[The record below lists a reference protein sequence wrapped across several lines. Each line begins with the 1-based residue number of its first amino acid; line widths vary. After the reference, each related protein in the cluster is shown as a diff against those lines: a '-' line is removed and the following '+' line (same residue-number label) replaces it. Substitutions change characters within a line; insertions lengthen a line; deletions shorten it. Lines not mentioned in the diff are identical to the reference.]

1 MSQTQNTVPQPS
13 PAGAPGKQGAA
24 GSSTPRPR
32 GPPLHKI
39 YELPAPIRTFPLPS
53 FYPNNPISLFH
64 VLYAWT
70 KQTFFPPPA
79 EPSVVYEG
87 IWSPQSKSVHIVD
100 EKNMSALWQQG
111 FYGKGNLSR
120 SEPNWLKREK
130 VRRGLVPGQVSELV
144 TANRRE
150 ERRQMK
156 WERAKSEQEAI
167 RQMRLQEA
175 QQAAQPAAD
184 TVNPA
189 DATIKS
195 TVNGH
200 DAEAVVEAISLPEPT
215 LAPVDLEAESEPEP
229 AAKQATSN
237 VTKDASIIT
246 PESGVVSATFTDMV
260 NGATSPE
267 TQASID
273 STAPVEAIILPE
285 TILKPGDVL
294 ALSKTLTFTA
304 PIGPFELLSLPNSHQ
319 VAEQNG
325 GSEAAL
331 ESIDLIID
339 DETLTQ
345 PGDVLPVS
353 VPFTLSA
360 PVGPL
365 ELIRLPNSHVALL
378 ATSEQVDT
386 AVSSDE
392 EQTTL
397 ASTTESEQIV
407 PNGVYCEPLVN
418 GSSDGSIVAA
428 PTGPLELLS
437 LPNTH
442 TPLVNG
448 TGPTSIGQKLSIIH
462 ENGRADASAES
473 ATGHLIND
481 LVNGTNGTKV
491 NGIDT
496 NGAKAMASTAT
507 ESPCTPKPL
516 KRRKSVRFSPK
527 VESATY
533 QLSDPPS
540 PSYALLN
547 GKSTPPV
554 NGTPLGPSVLEAEE
568 ETMAT
573 TNGVPSVEPEVV
585 AAPEP
590 TEVVNKEHL
599 QLTTE
604 EAFFLSFGLGALK
617 IVDPTTKAVI
627 PPADLFTLFRQN
639 SYFPARDVS
648 SLQPD
653 DGFLVNYAV
662 YHHFRSMGWVPRA
675 GIKFGVDWLL
685 YAKGPVFDHAEFGA
699 IILPSY
705 SDQWWKDSDRE
716 LPRKTW
722 PWLHGVV
729 RVLSHVQKSL
739 VLVYVDVPPPP
750 RFDEALKKGGP
761 ALAFKQYKIR
771 EVMVKR
777 WSSNRN
783 R

>member
-1 MSQTQNTVPQPS
+1 MSQIQNTVPQPS
-13 PAGAPGKQGAA
+13 PAGAPGKHGAA
-24 GSSTPRPR
+24 GSPTPRPR

-100 EKNMSALWQQG
+100 EKSMSALWQQG

-120 SEPNWLKREK
+120 SEPNWMKREK

-175 QQAAQPAAD
+175 QQAAEPAAD

-200 DAEAVVEAISLPEPT
+200 DAEALVEAISLPEPT

-229 AAKQATSN
+229 AATQATSN

-260 NGATSPE
+260 NGATSSE
-267 TQASID
+267 TEASVD
-273 STAPVEAIILPE
+273 SAAHVEAIVLPE
-285 TILKPGDVL
+285 TTPKPGDVL

-319 VAEQNG
+319 LVEQNG
-325 GSEAAL
+325 GSEATS
-331 ESIDLIID
+331 ESTDLVIDG
-339 DETLTQ
+339 ETLAE
-345 PGDVLPVS
+345 PGDALPVS

-378 ATSEQVDT
+378 ATPHQVDA
-386 AVSSDE
+386 AVSSVE

-397 ASTTESEQIV
+397 ASTTETKQIV
-407 PNGVYCEPLVN
+407 PNGVHCEPLVN
-418 GSSDGSIVAA
+418 GLSAGSSVTA

-442 TPLVNG
+442 SPLVNG
-448 TGPTSIGQKLSIIH
+448 TGPAGIGQKLSIIH
-462 ENGRADASAES
+462 ENGKPDASAK
-473 ATGHLIND
+473 AVAGHLIND
-481 LVNGTNGTKV
+481 LVNGTNGTKF

-496 NGAKAMASTAT
+496 NGAKAVASTAT

-554 NGTPLGPSVLEAEE
+554 NGTPLGPSVLESEE
-568 ETMAT
+568 ETVAT
-573 TNGVPSVEPEVV
+573 TNGVQSVEPEVV
-585 AAPEP
+585 AVPEP

-648 SLQPD
+648 ALQPD

-722 PWLHGVV
+722 HWLHGVV

-739 VLVYVDVPPPP
+739 VLVYVDVPPPA

-761 ALAFKQYKIR
+761 AEAFKQYKIR